1 MTDDLRAAAEAA
13 TPGPWEWIE
22 PHSVMRR
29 SEIKDPEVL
38 WPIAAIDGLF
48 SKRHANGE
56 YIALASPDRI
66 LTLLDRVAELEEALE
81 KAQRAIGGYLWLANN
96 LNNTWHDPI
105 RFREFFGAAT
115 DDARVAYDAARA
127 ALRKDL

>member
-1 MTDDLRAAAEAA
+1 MTNDDLRAAAEAA

-66 LTLLDRVAELEEALE
+66 LTLLDRVAELEKPLE
-81 KAQRAIGGYLWLANN
+81 SLLEWAEGSEQIWMADLPSRMAQELDGIVDL
-96 LNNTWHDPI
+96 
-105 RFREFFGAAT
+105 
-115 DDARVAYDAARA
+115 ARA
-127 ALRKDL
+127 ALRKDR